1 MNEALYQ
8 EKMSLSILKFVLNY
22 ETIKDMTSKK
32 KEIDIPKIYN
42 AKEHEDRI
50 YQEWENGGFFNPE
63 KNIAQGSTSIDAPS
77 FTIMMP
83 PPNVTGVLHL
93 GHALEN
99 SLMDVMTRFQRMRG
113 KRTLLVPGTDHA
125 AVPTQARVE
134 KDLMAQGMKN
144 PRKELGREKLLEI
157 IRDYVEKS
165 KATILSQI
173 RKLGTSCDWSR
184 LAYTFDESRSKT
196 VNTIFKK
203 MYDDGLIYR
212 GYRTVNWS
220 VAGQCTHSEDELVNI
235 EREAKLYTFKYSEDF
250 PIPIATTR
258 PETKLGDTAV
268 AVHPDDERY
277 KKYIGQSFTV
287 NFCESKFFEIKIIG
301 DSEVDPNFGTGALG
315 VTPAHSQIDFD
326 LKERHDLL
334 LIQVIG
340 KDGNM
345 TEEAGEDYQ
354 GLSVETAREK
364 VVQFLR
370 ENNLLINEE
379 DTKQI
384 VGTSERFGDVIEVIP
399 MEQWFVNMKKEIP
412 GRKKNLQQLM
422 REAVAIGH
430 NGDEKQ
436 KIILS
441 PNGFEKR
448 YFRWIDNIRD
458 WCISRQIWW
467 GHQIPVWYCENKCQP
482 IVSPEKPK
490 ECSHCKNTTFQRDP
504 DTLDTWFSSATWTFS
519 TLGWPDKKADL
530 NVYHPTSWIQMGYE
544 IFFLWMARM
553 ILMST
558 YILDEIPFRNVYFH
572 GLLRDKNG
580 QKFSKS
586 LRNNLDPLEMIEKY
600 GTDALRMSMLMGVSP
615 GNDMKFYEEKVEHY
629 QHFVNKLWNISRYIL
644 ISVKEIKLIAQ
655 IPEGNSKDD
664 KVILLLLQKIINE
677 VTESIENYEFSR
689 AGEILYDFTWH
700 DFADWYIE
708 VAKIEKEKD
717 DILLYVLQT
726 LLKLWHPY
734 MPFVTEKIWE
744 FFDAPQKLIVQKW
757 ITTKELSLKDNLDIA
772 RVKIRKE
779 IVKNIRSARRDFNI
793 PVSIILG
800 LRVRDFGEIFLI
812 EEDMKIIS
820 KFARVEETLFVLG
833 ENEMHITL
841 SPVAGKL
848 LYLTMPTNIDFT
860 KEKERINKE
869 IKNLEDYTLGLAN
882 KLGNESFVKNAK
894 PEIVEETQ
902 KKKEDVDRKLAL
914 LKKQLKQIN

>member
-1 MNEALYQ
+1 MPKAYNP
-8 EKMSLSILKFVLNY
+8 
-22 ETIKDMTSKK
+22 KD
-32 KEIDIPKIYN
+32 
-42 AKEHEDRI
+42 HEDRI
-50 YQEWENGGFFNPE
+50 YKEWEEDGFFNPE
-63 KNIAQGSTSIDAPS
+63 KNIERGVTPVDAPA

-99 SLMDVMTRFQRMRG
+99 SLMDVMARFQRMRG

-134 KDLMAQGMKN
+134 KDLIAQGIKN
-144 PRKELGREKLLEI
+144 PREELGREKLLGI
-157 IRDYVEKS
+157 IREYAEKS

-173 RKLGTSCDWSR
+173 RKMGTSCDWSR

-220 VAGQCTHSEDELVNI
+220 VTGQCTHSEDELVNI

-277 KKYIGQSFTV
+277 KKYIGQSFSV
-287 NFCESKFFEIKIIG
+287 NFCGSKNLEIQVVG
-301 DSEVDPNFGTGALG
+301 DGEVDQNFGTGALG

-326 LKERHDLL
+326 LKERHNLS

-340 KDGNM
+340 KDGKM
-345 TEEAGEDYQ
+345 TKEAGENYQ

-370 ENNLLINEE
+370 KNNLLIKEE
-379 DTKQI
+379 DIKQV

-412 GRKKNLQQLM
+412 GRKKSLQQLM

-436 KIILS
+436 KILLS

-448 YFRWIDNIRD
+448 YFHWIDNIRD

-467 GHQIPVWYCENKCQP
+467 GHPIPIEG
-482 IVSPEKPK
+482 
-490 ECSHCKNTTFQRDP
+490 DP

-519 TLGWPDKKADL
+519 TLGWPDKKTDL
-530 NVYHPTSWIQMGYE
+530 DIYHPTSWIQMGYE

-558 YILDEIPFRNVYFH
+558 YVLDEIPFRNVYFH
-572 GLLRDKNG
+572 GLVRDKNG

-586 LRNNLDPLEMIEKY
+586 LRNTLDPLEIIEKY

-644 ISVKEIKLIAQ
+644 SGVKEIKIQ
-655 IPEGNSKDD
+655 EKMPEAKTAWDMW
-664 KVILLLLQKIINE
+664 ILSRLSE
-677 VTESIENYEFSR
+677 VTQEATEGLEKYEFAR
-689 AGEILYDFTWH
+689 VGELLYNFSWH

-708 VAKIEKEKD
+708 VAKIEGKEVGKD
-717 DILLYVLQT
+717 EILLYVLQT
-726 LLKLWHPY
+726 LLILWHPY

-744 FFDAPQKLIVQKW
+744 FFDAPQKLIVTKW
-757 ITTKELSLKDNLDIA
+757 PDFQYAKSKNQEIEI
-772 RVKIRKE
+772 IKE
-779 IVKNIRSARRDFNI
+779 IIANIREIRSSFNI
-793 PVSIILG
+793 PWKQEFEFITPNVLAKEYSLVIQG
-800 LRVRDFGEIFLI
+800 LTNTS
-812 EEDMKIIS
+812 KIIIS
-820 KFARVEETLFVLG
+820 EEKSDQSISLPSGGYVKVEEFV
-833 ENEMHITL
+833 
-841 SPVAGKL
+841 
-848 LYLTMPTNIDFT
+848 DFQ

-869 IKNLEDYTLGLAN
+869 IANIENYRLGLAS
-882 KLGNESFVKNAK
+882 KLQNEAFVKNAK
-894 PEIVEETQ
+894 PEIVEETK
-902 KKKEDVDRKLAL
+902 KKKEDADKKLAL
-914 LKKQLKQIN
+914 LKNQLDQIN